1 MSYDLEFN
9 RALAAGPTYAQKFLL
24 WPRQWKSYRSATRLT
39 WHKIRYTPS
48 RLRLLPQTTGV
59 YAFTICPGVGDTPD
73 FSYLVYI
80 GKAEDQTLRQRC
92 GQYRY
97 EPRKPKPRPLIVKML
112 RLWGR
117 HLHLYFASVPTNVGA
132 VEDALLAAFMPPFN
146 TDLPGKL
153 AAIGKV
159 IYHT

>member
-1 MSYDLEFN
+1 MSPALTLDDVLHADRPACTEDL
-9 RALAAGPTYAQKFLL
+9 L
-24 WPRQWKSYRSATRLT
+24 
-39 WHKIRYTPS
+39 
-48 RLRLLPQTTGV
+48 
-59 YAFTICPGVGDTPD
+59 
-73 FSYLVYI
+73 
-80 GKAEDQTLRQRC
+80 
-92 GQYRY
+92 YRY